1 MTPIRLFSL
10 LIQRDPL
17 KTLEFVK
24 LNIIEVSYYADS
36 DSYLFKLGDYI
47 VRLTRI
53 AVEYYY
59 YGDLLND
66 FEQHLS

>member
-17 KTLEFVK
+17 KTLEFIK
-24 LNIIEVSYYADS
+24 LNIIEVCYYLNNDV
-36 DSYLFKLGDYI
+36 YLFKLGDNI
-47 VRLTRI
+47 VQLTRI

-59 YGDLLND
+59 GDLLND
-66 FEQHLS
+66 LEQHLLE